1 MTRLSAPYALTVRGI
16 SPTDNISLQPE
27 KRGRGKLERD
37 KLYVG
42 EKRCKRRGEERRG
55 GKGAAGQVGTL
66 PCDSDDR

>member
-55 GKGAAGQVGTL
+55 EEEKVQLAK
-66 PCDSDDR
+66 